1 MDEDKEIEITKEI
14 AEEIMGRY
22 ASFIDDARRQANC
35 FDCIPKRR
43 NIAMKADARE
53 YFLNGL
59 GDIVIKGVCDKCDG
73 HNCVSYIASSTDPEK
88 LKIAKKYLDDA
99 K

>member
-1 MDEDKEIEITKEI
+1 MDEDKEIKITKEL

-22 ASFIDDARRQANC
+22 AGFIEDAKRQANC
-35 FDCIPKRR
+35 FDCISERK
-43 NIAMKADARE
+43 NITMKEPRE

-59 GDIVIKGVCDKCDG
+59 GDIVIKGVCDTCG
-73 HNCVSYIASSTDPEK
+73 GNNCVSYIASSTDPEK
-88 LKIAKKYLDDA
+88 LKIAKKYLKNA